1 MIWCADLLTSTASSF
16 VCFWNISNTI
26 IVYEKCYSIE
36 TYIKLYGETR
46 SNVSI
51 KHFYQIQLKSY
62 YIFWQHRRRPFNPS
76 SCTPN
81 NPVPPLFSGYPLLKL
96 IERYLEF
103 CKFCLMFK
111 TKTVLRDKVTNKTW
125 QTEGSFLRWTLLQF
139 VHEQFE
145 LLLKFDFILPELFSY
160 LM

>member
-1 MIWCADLLTSTASSF
+1 MIWCADLPASSC

-26 IVYEKCYSIE
+26 IVYEKRYSIE

-62 YIFWQHRRRPFNPS
+62 YSFWQHRRRPFNPS

-111 TKTVLRDKVTNKTW
+111 TKTVLRESNKQNLTNRGIFSLLNPVAVCPW
-125 QTEGSFLRWTLLQF
+125 VVWTAT
-139 VHEQFE
+139 
-145 LLLKFDFILPELFSY
+145 
-160 LM
+160 

>member
-1 MIWCADLLTSTASSF
+1 MKSVTVLKHILNYMERPGATFQL
-16 VCFWNISNTI
+16 
-26 IVYEKCYSIE
+26 SI
-36 TYIKLYGETR
+36 
-46 SNVSI
+46 SI
-51 KHFYQIQLKSY
+51 KYNWSPI
-62 YIFWQHRRRPFNPS
+62 IFWQHRRRPLNPS

-125 QTEGSFLRWTLLQF
+125 QTEGSFLCWTLLEF